1 VEDPRSTLVH
11 EIRNHLS
18 AMLMF
23 VNLLATVDLPEES
36 HARLLASAEELRLV
50 VMEPDL
56 STATHHDL
64 NVVMDVFWETL
75 TDIEEAQL
83 SENYV
88 SLRAD
93 IGERVSATR
102 ELWASLT
109 RT

>member
-1 VEDPRSTLVH
+1 MEDPRSTLVH

-23 VNLLATVDLPEES
+23 ANLLETIDLPEES
-36 HARLLASAEELRLV
+36 HDRLLDSAGELRLV

-64 NVVMDVFWETL
+64 NAVMDVFWETL

-93 IGERVSATR
+93 IAERISATR
-102 ELWASLT
+102 ELWSSLN
-109 RT
+109 

>member
-1 VEDPRSTLVH
+1 MEDPRSTLVH

-23 VNLLATVDLPEES
+23 ANLLETIDLPEES
-36 HARLLASAEELRLV
+36 HDRLLDSAGELRLV

-56 STATHHDL
+56 SAATHHDL
-64 NVVMDVFWETL
+64 NAVMDGFWETL

-93 IGERVSATR
+93 IAERISATR
-102 ELWASLT
+102 ELWSSLN
-109 RT
+109 